1 MDKNPT
7 SQTNPKLIRIGSN
20 SSVISSKEEILQLM
34 SFLNF
39 KYPTKKTRIDLILF
53 RIELKKIKNRKCKN

>member
-53 RIELKKIKNRKCKN
+53 RIELKKIKNRKFKN

>member
-20 SSVISSKEEILQLM
+20 SSAISSKEEILQLM